1 MKKLALLCVAAILL
15 SGCAQIVAHQEALLA
30 DAGFRSLPADTPER
44 QARLAS
50 LPAYNLVRGMDGSLV
65 NYTFA
70 DPDVCDCL
78 YVGSELAYANYRRR
92 MGDRASGAGMGGLRP
107 YNPPPPAA
115 MQPEPHFMR

>member
-1 MKKLALLCVAAILL
+1 MKKLALLCAILL
-15 SGCAQIVAHQEALLA
+15 SGCAQIVAHQEELLA

-44 QARLAS
+44 QAMLAS

-70 DPDVCDCL
+70 DPGHCNCL
-78 YVGSELAYANYRRR
+78 YVGTALDYANYRRR
-92 MGDRASGAGMGGLRP
+92 MGDPSRGAFAGGLRP